1 MLSTLDDSA
10 DVVRQLT
17 EVARTVVPRDP
28 VRVRAH
34 RDGPLGFD
42 RALWQ
47 RFAEL
52 GWLGLLV
59 PEHLDGADGGV
70 PAAAAVARTL
80 GSAGRLEPFVAAGVI
95 VPACLAA
102 LPSTTGRAP
111 TAAVRAGRRDR
122 RARVGRRGLGTAG
135 RPSGVGD
142 HRQRPDHLV
151 RHGVLGARRCRRHVP
166 CPGLRRGRA
175 AVGARR
181 RDNTRPAPDPTADDR
196 RHHLDASRVRRWY
209 RLPVQ
214 CGAGSGPRGGD
225 RVRRCLWKTWCT

>member
-59 PEHLDGADGGV
+59 PEPHPGRGRWRSCLPLRQWRGRSARPVGWSRSWRPVSSSRPAWPRYRPHRTCADCCSPRWQARSSRPRGPPRAGDGQQ
-70 PAAAAVARTL
+70 AVRC
-80 GSAGRLEPFVAAGVI
+80 RR
-95 VPACLAA
+95 
-102 LPSTTGRAP
+102 PSTTTGSP
-111 TAAVRAGRRDR
+111 C
-122 RARVGRRGLGTAG
+122 
-135 RPSGVGD
+135 P
-142 HRQRPDHLV
+142 
-151 RHGVLGARRCRRHVP
+151 ARRTGCPSVP
-166 CPGLRRGRA
+166 PTCSLSWPTTGTSRCWCASTRQHPA
-175 AVGARR
+175 CAR
-181 RDNTRPAPDPTADDR
+181 P
-196 RHHLDASRVRRWY
+196 HSR
-209 RLPVQ
+209 
-214 CGAGSGPRGGD
+214 
-225 RVRRCLWKTWCT
+225 